1 MTIEG
6 QTLDASKIIGITF
19 RNGKSTEWPGGG
31 SMHFSGTNIKIKFEN
46 CVWESNYITQN
57 EGGGA
62 VNIRDGA
69 TPSFTS
75 CIFKNN
81 YADHTDNSQG
91 NCGAVNI
98 QWANNSNELN
108 DAITFKKTQFIN
120 NFAKSKRSS
129 YGGAVATQRSTTF
142 ENCLFI
148 NNKAITTND
157 QGYNWYSV
165 FVERYT
171 VMLL

>member
-1 MTIEG
+1 
-6 QTLDASKIIGITF
+6 
-19 RNGKSTEWPGGG
+19 
-31 SMHFSGTNIKIKFEN
+31 MHFLGTNIKIKFEN

-81 YADHTDNSQG
+81 YADHSDNSQG
-91 NCGAVNI
+91 NGGAINI

-108 DAITFKKTQFIN
+108 DAIIFKKTQFIN

-165 FVERYT
+165 YGGALYSNASLNNTGGTLKVINSTFSGNTVET
-171 VMLL
+171 MINLQM